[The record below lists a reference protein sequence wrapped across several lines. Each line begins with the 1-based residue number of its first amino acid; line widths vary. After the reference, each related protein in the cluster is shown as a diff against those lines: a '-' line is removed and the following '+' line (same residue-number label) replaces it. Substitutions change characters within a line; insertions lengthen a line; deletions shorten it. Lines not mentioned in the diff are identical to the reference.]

1 MAGKLFRQRGY
12 TAVGVAEVMRS
23 AGLSHGGFYANF
35 GSKDDLIAESTSHA
49 MAANIDYWRRMGED
63 PAKLPP
69 GQMVGR
75 YLREAYAEASGEGCV
90 IAALG
95 SEIARQDKQ
104 VRAQLTDQIKQL
116 VDLMAEM
123 MPQAELSEQRRQALV
138 AYSAMVGALV
148 LARVSSEEAF
158 SQEIITAIEDSL

>member
-1 MAGKLFRQRGY
+1 
-12 TAVGVAEVMRS
+12 
-23 AGLSHGGFYANF
+23 
-35 GSKDDLIAESTSHA
+35 
-49 MAANIDYWRRMGED
+49 MAANIDYWRSMGED

-69 GQMVGR
+69 GQMAGR
-75 YLREAYAEASGEGCV
+75 YLRQAYAEASAEGCV

-95 SEIARQDKQ
+95 SEIARQDEQ

-123 MPQAELSEQRRQALV
+123 MPQAELSEQRRQALT
-138 AYSAMVGALV
+138 AYAAMVGALV

-158 SQEIITAIEDSL
+158 SQEIITAIADSL